1 MFDARDDA
9 IDIFEK
15 GTFPCKDNVFKTKK
29 KRIEKG
35 KKEKKFLNMLR
46 MNQRILTMICLNNI
60 LILKY
65 LLF

>member
-1 MFDARDDA
+1 MQEM
-9 IDIFEK
+9 ILLIFL
-15 GTFPCKDNVFKTKK
+15 
-29 KRIEKG
+29 
-35 KKEKKFLNMLR
+35 KKELFRIKKMYLKQKEKNQKRKEAKNFLNILS